1 MSDAKTN
8 LTLVVGYDGSDGSR
22 RALARVRELA
32 IDYRALVIV
41 AVAPDIRSAGMGVD
55 LAGPHLD
62 TERLLEEAREQ
73 LDGSEGAAIET
84 RAAVGDPANVL
95 TDIAR
100 EVDAQLVVVG
110 RRGGDFVRRTLLGSV
125 AQRVVQEAPCDVL
138 VVA

>member
-1 MSDAKTN
+1 MSDPKTN

-22 RALARVRELA
+22 RALARVRDLT

-55 LAGPHLD
+55 LAGPKVD
-62 TERLLEEAREQ
+62 TERLLGEAREL
-73 LDGSEGAAIET
+73 LDGCEDAAIET
-84 RAAVGDPANVL
+84 RAAVGDPAIVL

-125 AQRVVQEAPCDVL
+125 AERVVQEAPCDVL

>member
-1 MSDAKTN
+1 MPDTGTN

-22 RALARVRELA
+22 RALMRVRELT

-55 LAGPHLD
+55 LAGAQLD
-62 TERLLEEAREQ
+62 TERLLGEAREL
-73 LDGSEGAAIET
+73 LDGGQDTAIET
-84 RAAVGDPANVL
+84 RAAVGDPAVVL

-100 EVDAQLVVVG
+100 EMDAQLLIVG
-110 RRGGDFVRRTLLGSV
+110 RRGGDFVTRTLLGSV
-125 AQRVVQEAPCDVL
+125 AQRVVQQAPCDVL

>member
-1 MSDAKTN
+1 MSDARTN

-41 AVAPDIRSAGMGVD
+41 AVAPEIRSAGMGVD
-55 LAGPHLD
+55 LAGAPVD
-62 TERLLEEAREQ
+62 TERLLGEAREL
-73 LDGSEGAAIET
+73 LDGREGGAIQT
-84 RAAVGDPANVL
+84 RAAVGDPAIVL

-100 EVDAQLVVVG
+100 EVDARLVIVG

-125 AQRVVQEAPCDVL
+125 AERVVQAAPCDVL

>member
-22 RALARVRELA
+22 RALARVRELT

-41 AVAPDIRSAGMGVD
+41 AVAPAIRSAGMGVD
-55 LAGPHLD
+55 LGGPQVD
-62 TERLLEEAREQ
+62 TERLLGEAREL
-73 LDGSEGAAIET
+73 LDGCEGAAIET
-84 RAAVGDPANVL
+84 RDAVGDPATVL
-95 TDIAR
+95 TDTAR
-100 EVDAQLVVVG
+100 EVGAQLVVVG

>member
-8 LTLVVGYDGSDGSR
+8 RTLVVGYDGSDGSR

-84 RAAVGDPANVL
+84 RAAVGDPATVL

-125 AQRVVQEAPCDVL
+125 AQRVAQEAPCDVL

>member
-8 LTLVVGYDGSDGSR
+8 RTLVVGYDGSDGSR

-125 AQRVVQEAPCDVL
+125 AQRVAQEAPCDVL

>member
-8 LTLVVGYDGSDGSR
+8 RTLVVGYDGSDGSR

-55 LAGPHLD
+55 LAGPHLE

-84 RAAVGDPANVL
+84 RAAVGDPATVL

-125 AQRVVQEAPCDVL
+125 AQRVAQEAPCDVL

>member
-1 MSDAKTN
+1 MSDEKTN

-55 LAGPHLD
+55 LSGPQVD
-62 TERLLEEAREQ
+62 TERLLGEAGEQ
-73 LDGSEGAAIET
+73 LDSCEGAAIET
-84 RAAVGDPANVL
+84 RAAVGDPATVL

>member
-8 LTLVVGYDGSDGSR
+8 LTLVVGYDGSDGAR

-41 AVAPDIRSAGMGVD
+41 AVAPDIRSAGMGID
-55 LAGPHLD
+55 LAGPQLD
-62 TERLLEEAREQ
+62 TQRLLGEAREL
-73 LDGSEGAAIET
+73 LDGSKSAAIET
-84 RAAVGDPANVL
+84 RAAVGDPATVL
-95 TDIAR
+95 TDVAR

>member
-1 MSDAKTN
+1 MSDAGTN

-22 RALARVRELA
+22 RALARVRELD

-41 AVAPDIRSAGMGVD
+41 AVAPEIRSAGMGVD
-55 LAGPHLD
+55 LAGPPVD
-62 TERLLEEAREQ
+62 TERLLGEARE
-73 LDGSEGAAIET
+73 LLAGCERGAIQT
-84 RAAVGDPANVL
+84 RAALGDPAIVL

-100 EVDAQLVVVG
+100 EVDAQLVIVG

-125 AQRVVQEAPCDVL
+125 AERVVQAAPCDVL

>member
-55 LAGPHLD
+55 LAGPQVD

-84 RAAVGDPANVL
+84 RAAVGDPATVL

-100 EVDAQLVVVG
+100 EVDAHLVVVG

>member
-1 MSDAKTN
+1 MSDARTN

-22 RALARVRELA
+22 RAMERVRELA
-32 IDYRALVIV
+32 IEYRTLVIV

-55 LAGPHLD
+55 LVGAPVD
-62 TERLLEEAREQ
+62 TERLLGEAREL
-73 LDGSEGAAIET
+73 LDGCHDGAIQT
-84 RAAVGDPANVL
+84 RAAVGDPAVVL

-100 EVDAQLVVVG
+100 EVDAQLVIVG

-125 AQRVVQEAPCDVL
+125 AERVVQAAPCDVL

>member
-1 MSDAKTN
+1 MSDANTN

-22 RALARVRELA
+22 RALARVRELT

-55 LAGPHLD
+55 LAGPQVD
-62 TERLLEEAREQ
+62 TERLLGEAREQ
-73 LDGSEGAAIET
+73 LDGCEGAAIET
-84 RAAVGDPANVL
+84 RAAVGDPATVL

-100 EVDAQLVVVG
+100 EVDAQLLVVG

-125 AQRVVQEAPCDVL
+125 AQQVVQHAPCDVL